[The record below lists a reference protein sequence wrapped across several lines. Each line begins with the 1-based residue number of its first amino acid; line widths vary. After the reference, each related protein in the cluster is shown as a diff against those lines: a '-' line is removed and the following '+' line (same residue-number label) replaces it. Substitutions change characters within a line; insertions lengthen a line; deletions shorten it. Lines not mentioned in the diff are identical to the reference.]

1 MSNLSGF
8 VKRLRDIM
16 RNDAGINGDA
26 QRIEQIAWM
35 LFLKVYD
42 AKEQD
47 WAFDDERYV
56 SILPEVCRWANW
68 AHDDKSGSAMT
79 GDKLL
84 GFVNNTLFPV
94 LKGKDVK
101 DASGKTLV
109 EGIRVT
115 AQTPIKKAIV
125 QTVFADANQY
135 MKDGVLLRQV
145 INVIDELDLTDYEE
159 SHAFNEIYE
168 SILKE
173 LQSAGSAGEFY
184 TPRAVTD
191 FMARM
196 IQPRIGEQMAEKTLS
211 TLIQT
216 NDTYESTQ
224 IDAFFES
231 KPKIDAFLKIDAN
244 AQKVGI
250 QNGILTPDVLETGCR
265 FYVCGI
271 FLVCFLYCVLRTSEK
286 RAVSSFPLSCMPRLI
301 HSSIHP

>member
-1 MSNLSGF
+1 MAMQSGF
-8 VKRLRDIM
+8 IKRIRDIM
-16 RNDAGINGDA
+16 RMDAGINGDA
-26 QRIEQIAWM
+26 QRIEQMVWM

-42 AKEQD
+42 AKEDD
-47 WAFDDERYV
+47 WELNEDNYK
-56 SILPEVCRWANW
+56 SIIPEDLRWRNW
-68 AHDDKSGSAMT
+68 AKADSNGHAMT

-84 GFVNNTLFPV
+84 NFVNNTLFPV
-94 LKGKDVK
+94 LKGNDVK
-101 DASGKTLV
+101 EGDTIIY
-109 EGIRVT
+109 EGIKVT
-115 AQTPIKKAIV
+115 PDTPIKKAIV
-125 QTVFADANQY
+125 KSTFEDANNY
-135 MKDGVLLRQV
+135 MKDGVYLRQV
-145 INVIDELDLTDYEE
+145 IDVIDEIEFDDVKE
-159 SHAFNEIYE
+159 SHAFGFVYEEI
-168 SILKE
+168 LRE
-173 LQSAGSAGEFY
+173 LQSAGSSGEFY
-184 TPRAVTD
+184 TPRAVTE
-191 FMARM
+191 FMALM
-196 IQPRIGEQMAEKTLS
+196 IKPKLGEKMAEKTLS